1 MKPIINFTF
10 RSTNIIKCPQVTIIK
25 RTMLTSVK
33 KGATSMDLA
42 KETFVIFCN
51 HFSKIPYHDLH
62 KDDKVIQF
70 FIESIHK
77 KNSYC
82 NKAFQLALDVTYSK
96 RVFDRKNILS
106 NFSEMSFRNSI
117 DSSDHTSM
125 LDQSTLFIALQS
137 KIVKEMYP
145 NWEVLV
151 NQTPPSN
158 ISLNDFSPQEVTNLE
173 QNKTLT
179 GNRFPDVV
187 FNGIPY
193 DFKSTKEISNTKN
206 HVYIMSESEKAFKDF
221 FCHIDNLYTRIQTDS
236 KIPVQFRTS
245 VSKKLNDVKHE
256 FLTATSPTAKHE
268 IIANW
273 NNFSIEMA
281 DQRPP
286 HLGTAI
292 FVVTNKPYVVDQV
305 LYKETQNVIL
315 AEGHLDQVK
324 TKEALRSIIDN
335 YPESLKDSIYQA
347 TRGAISH
354 VLPKDTVE

>member
-1 MKPIINFTF
+1 MKPITNFT
-10 RSTNIIKCPQVTIIK
+10 STNIIKRLQIKLVK

-51 HFSKIPYHDLH
+51 HFSKIPYHDLY

-70 FIESIHK
+70 FIESVHK
-77 KNSYC
+77 KNFYC

-96 RVFDRKNILS
+96 RVFDRKDILN
-106 NFSEMSFRNSI
+106 NFSKYMSFRNSI

-125 LDQSTLFIALQS
+125 LDQSTLFTALQS

-151 NQTPPSN
+151 NQTPPTN
-158 ISLNDFSPQEVTNLE
+158 VSLNDFSPKEVANLE

-179 GNRFPDVV
+179 GNRFPDVHV
-187 FNGIPY
+187 NGIPY

-221 FCHIDNLYTRIQTDS
+221 VYHIDNLYKRIQTDS
-236 KIPVQFRTS
+236 KIPGQFRTEM
-245 VSKKLNDVKHE
+245 SKKLNDVKHE
-256 FLTATSPTAKHE
+256 FLIATSPTAKHE

-273 NNFSIEMA
+273 NNFSIKMA

-292 FVVTNKPYVVDQV
+292 FVVTNKPYVVDQE
-305 LYKETQNVIL
+305 LYKETKNVIL

-324 TKEALRSIIDN
+324 TKEALRCIIDN
-335 YPESLKDSIYQA
+335 YPESVKDSIYQA
-347 TRGAISH
+347 TRGALSH
-354 VLPKDTVE
+354 VLPKDTVD